1 MSMGIDLR
9 HDLTFARVAGEQIDE
24 YVHTEVLFFPVG
36 AVAGLPMP
44 QLTIGT
50 WLEAAWRLQALA
62 PGLRPDQ
69 QAALDQAQ
77 ARVQR
82 VRSRAP
88 DLYTQ
93 KARREFKSRLDTW
106 TWYLDDVL
114 AGTPAGTPAHGPAPV
129 SPGGQ
134 AYPTQVHVRFKL
146 ELLKGDVAQM
156 HDQLA
161 RLETCDRRLCTRF
174 TAGPFVWEP
183 ELASHAPPDTYWWLY
198 GCPA

>member
-1 MSMGIDLR
+1 MNYKL
-9 HDLTFARVAGEQIDE
+9 DLTFARVTGEQIDE
-24 YVHTEVLFFPVG
+24 YVHTEVLYYPVG
-36 AVAGLPMP
+36 AMAGMQMP

-50 WLEAAWRLQALA
+50 WLETAWRLQALA
-62 PGLRPDQ
+62 PSLRTDQ
-69 QAALDQAQ
+69 QAALEQAQ

-93 KARREFKSRLDTW
+93 KARRECKSRLDTW

-114 AGTPAGTPAHGPAPV
+114 AGTPAHGPAPV

-134 AYPTQVHVRFKL
+134 AYPTQVHMRVKL
-146 ELLKGDVAQM
+146 ELLRGDVAQA

-161 RLETCDRRLCTRF
+161 RLETCDRRLRTHF
-174 TAGPFVWEP
+174 AAGPFVWEL
-183 ELASHAPPDTYWWLY
+183 ELAPHAPPDVYWWLY
-198 GCPA
+198 GRPA